1 MHAEGPPCHTK
12 KEENKMKNLR
22 NRKYGY
28 CAAVILAAS
37 AIAGTTPMTA
47 FATLASKPD
56 ENYAVAEPP
65 VPDITKD
72 MSPEFAYSA
81 DKWAS
86 LRDNV
91 MEYGELADLIH
102 EYNPTVRSNRSTLS
116 DKKNQDLTDINNK
129 LWDDAM
135 DLWNAAG
142 DVDTSDYAGR
152 MSAALTNSYGDNLA
166 KAADQ
171 NYMDADM
178 YKINYAQAEANLVY
192 QAQQMMATYKQSAYA
207 MENLNANRS
216 LAQASYEATAARQAA
231 GMATQTD
238 VLSALKNVQ
247 DIDASILSAQKSADN
262 VRRSLL
268 LMLGWAADA
277 QPDIRDVPEPDLN
290 RIAGMNPDADREQA
304 LANNYEI
311 KYNEHKIQNLKS
323 NDLVA
328 STNAELD
335 AVRDKVY
342 SGLKTQ
348 YNAVLDARDA
358 LETANMK
365 LQLEEVNMNTA
376 AAKAAVGDIS
386 QLELTQQQTAYTTA
400 RNGVKTSEMQLF
412 LAMEQYDWIKKGL
425 TFQ

>member
-1 MHAEGPPCHTK
+1 
-12 KEENKMKNLR
+12 MKNLR

-116 DKKNQDLTDINNK
+116 DKKNQDLTDISNK

-135 DLWNAAG
+135 ELWNTAG
-142 DVDTSDYAGR
+142 EEDTGDYAGR
-152 MSAALTNSYGDNLA
+152 AKAAQINATGDNLA

-178 YKINYAQAEANLVY
+178 YKINYDQTEANLVY

-238 VLSALKNVQ
+238 VLTALKNVQ

-268 LMLGWAADA
+268 LMLGWEADA
-277 QPDIRDVPEPDLN
+277 QPEIRDVPEPDQN
-290 RIAGMNPDADREQA
+290 RIAAMNPEADREQA

-328 STNAELD
+328 SANADLD
-335 AVRDKVY
+335 AARDKVY

-348 YNAVLDARDA
+348 YNTVLDARDA

-386 QLELTQQQTAYTTA
+386 QLELAQQQTAYTTA